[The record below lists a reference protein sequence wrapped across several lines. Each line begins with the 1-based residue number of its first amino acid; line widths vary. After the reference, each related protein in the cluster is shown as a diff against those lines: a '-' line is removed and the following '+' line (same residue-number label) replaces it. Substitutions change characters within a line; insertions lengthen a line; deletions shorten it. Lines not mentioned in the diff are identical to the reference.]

1 MPKFSVC
8 IPAYK
13 SRFLFEC
20 IQSILGQSYVDFEVI
35 VLNDCSPEP
44 VEEIVRS
51 FSDARIRYYEK
62 EHNVGAIRLTEN
74 WNRCVALADG
84 EIVGIMGEDDRLESD
99 RSEESR
105 GGKQCVCRCRYR
117 WEAVK

>member
-13 SRFLFEC
+13 SRFLSEC

-51 FSDARIRYYEK
+51 FSDARIRYYEN
-62 EHNVGAIRLTEN
+62 EHNVGAIRLTDN

-84 EIVGIMGEDDRLESD
+84 EFVVIMGDEDRLARLEEHK
-99 RSEESR
+99 SELQSIKR
-105 GGKQCVCRCRYR
+105 IVY
-117 WEAVK
+117 AVFRLE

>member
-13 SRFLFEC
+13 SRFLSEC

-44 VEEIVRS
+44 VAEIVRS
-51 FSDARIRYYEK
+51 FSDARIRYYET
-62 EHNVGAIRLTEN
+62 EHNLGAIRLTVN
-74 WNRCVALADG
+74 CNTLKAFAYALSV
-84 EIVGIMGEDDRLESD
+84 IIMGYDAITYCYYLDSFT
-99 RSEESR
+99 
-105 GGKQCVCRCRYR
+105 YR
-117 WEAVK
+117 